1 MNLIRSLRFKFIVG
15 LTLIML
21 PLFMLLYYNNVYAM
35 KVVRDK
41 VSLTNM
47 NHLAKNVEQMNAYY
61 KRQIDIYI
69 VWASE
74 TPISSPC
81 SFSHTEVET
90 ILLPSSES

>member
-1 MNLIRSLRFKFIVG
+1 MSMIRSLRFKFIVG

-47 NHLAKNVEQMNAYY
+47 NHLAKSVEQNE
-61 KRQIDIYI
+61 Q
-69 VWASE
+69 VLQE
-74 TPISSPC
+74 TNRYLYSLGER
-81 SFSHTEVET
+81 TR
-90 ILLPSSES
+90 ILFLCFF